1 MNDKILHA
9 VLGKALH
16 MKRPHGTQAV
26 DDFTDWLWEMLPD
39 YLRDASF
46 LDGAG
51 NLHVDARITDY
62 HRTLFVAHVDTVH
75 SSTGVNTVRK
85 TDTHWFADGSQ
96 LGADDGAGVALLM
109 HMMHNEVAGYYV
121 FTQGEERGGVGAK
134 YLADNY
140 QTLLSEFDRAIAFDR
155 RGIDSVI
162 THQGYGRCCS
172 NEFGD
177 ALCRE
182 LGKDNDNLMHLND
195 DTGVY
200 TDTAEFTDSIAECT
214 NISVGYMHEHTERE
228 ELNMVYYRQLADSVL
243 VVDWDFLPV
252 VRDPSKP
259 DPDDRY
265 STANWRTVYTTTS
278 ERSLYSKDY
287 DGYGAR
293 GLYKY
298 GADEDDWDKEVLRDA
313 LVDAQYGY
321 YEELEYMIAELV
333 YPEDVEFT
341 RKHLY
346 LSRMDVSLLDEALD
360 MLQTTDTESVLFS
373 LYDAAYAA

>member
-1 MNDKILHA
+1 MNTILNA

-16 MKRPHGTQAV
+16 MKRPHNTQAV

-39 YLRDASF
+39 HLRDASY

-75 SSTGVNTVRK
+75 RDVGVNAVRK
-85 TDTHWFADGSQ
+85 TDTHWYADGSQ

-109 HMMHNEVAGYYV
+109 HMMHNEVAGYYI
-121 FTQGEERGGVGAK
+121 FTQGEERGGIGAK
-134 YLADNY
+134 YLADHK
-140 QTLLSEFDRAIAFDR
+140 QKLLAEFDRAIAFDR

-162 THQGYGRCCS
+162 THQGWGRCCS
-172 NEFGD
+172 DEFG
-177 ALCRE
+177 AMLCSE
-182 LGKDNDNLMHLND
+182 LGKGNDNLMHLND

-200 TDTAEFTDSIAECT
+200 TDTAEFTGVIAECT
-214 NISVGYMHEHTERE
+214 NISVGYQFEHTEKE
-228 ELNMVYYRQLADSVL
+228 ELNMVYFQQLADAVL

-252 VRDPSKP
+252 VRDPFEP
-259 DPDDRY
+259 EPDDRY
-265 STANWRTVYTTTS
+265 TS
-278 ERSLYSKDY
+278 SSWATSYKTQD
-287 DGYGAR
+287 AF

-298 GADEDDWDKEVLRDA
+298 GTDEDDWDKEILRDA
-313 LVDAQYGY
+313 LVDAQYGHY
-321 YEELEYMIAELV
+321 AELEYMIAELV
-333 YPEDVEFT
+333 YPEDVELV

-346 LSRMDVSLLDEALD
+346 LQQLDLRKLDEAIE
-360 MLQTTDTESVLFS
+360 MLETTDTESVLFS

>member
-1 MNDKILHA
+1 MNTKILNA

-16 MKRPHGTQAV
+16 MKRPHATPAV
-26 DDFTDWLWEMLPD
+26 DEFTNWLWEMLPPH
-39 YLRDASF
+39 LQDASF
-46 LDGAG
+46 LDKEG

-75 SSTGVNTVRK
+75 RSTGVNAVRK
-85 TDTHWFADGSQ
+85 TDTHWYADGSQ

-109 HMMHNEVAGYYV
+109 HMMHNEVAGYYI
-121 FTQGEERGGVGAK
+121 FTQGEERGGIGAK

-140 QTLLSEFDRAIAFDR
+140 AELLSEFDRAIAFDR

-200 TDTAEFTDSIAECT
+200 TDTAEFTEIIAECT
-214 NISVGYMHEHTERE
+214 NISVGYLHEHTERE
-228 ELNMVYYRQLADSVL
+228 ELNMVYFQQLADSVL

-252 VRDPSKP
+252 VRDPLLP
-259 DPDDRY
+259 DPNDRY
-265 STANWRTVYTTTS
+265 AVTDWYSTYKTQD
-278 ERSLYSKDY
+278 KF
-287 DGYGAR
+287 

-298 GADEDDWDKEVLRDA
+298 GADEDDWDKEILHDA

-333 YPEDVEFT
+333 YPEDIELA
-341 RKHLY
+341 RRHMNLKQLDPHA
-346 LSRMDVSLLDEALD
+346 LDEALAS
-360 MLQTTDTESVLFS
+360 LEFS
-373 LYDAAYAA
+373 DCENILYTLYDAVHTA

>member
-1 MNDKILHA
+1 MNTTILNT

-16 MKRPHGTQAV
+16 TKRPHATQSV

-85 TDTHWFADGSQ
+85 TETHWHADGSQ

-109 HMMHNEVAGYYV
+109 HMMHNEIAGYYI

-140 QTLLSEFDRAIAFDR
+140 KTLLSEFDRAIAFDR

-172 NEFGD
+172 NEFGES
-177 ALCRE
+177 LCRE

-200 TDTAEFTDSIAECT
+200 TDTAEFTDMIAECT
-214 NISVGYMHEHTERE
+214 NISVGYMHEHTVNE
-228 ELNMVYYRQLADSVL
+228 ELNMVYFNQLANAVL
-243 VVDWDFLPV
+243 AVDWDFLPV
-252 VRDPSKP
+252 VRDPSVP
-259 DPDDRY
+259 DPDDY
-265 STANWRTVYTTTS
+265 VQYKWGTS
-278 ERSLYSKDY
+278 YKTSGSYSKYEDY
-287 DGYGAR
+287 DRYEGYGAK
-293 GLYKY
+293 GIHKY
-298 GADEDDWDKEVLRDA
+298 SSEEDWERDMLHDA

-321 YEELEYMIAELV
+321 TEDLEYMIADLV
-333 YPEDVEFT
+333 YPEDIELA
-341 RKHLY
+341 RRHLN
-346 LSRMDVSLLDEALD
+346 LKRMDLRLIDEALAVID
-360 MLQTTDTESVLFS
+360 TSDTESILYTLF
-373 LYDAAYAA
+373 DAAHTA